1 MRNVAALL
9 YGLVP
14 LWCGR
19 LVFPVAPVGDF
30 AATHAVWV
38 SPRNR
43 QEVTIKRW
51 RAEPPTMREML
62 KLSRTHERVRPESAR
77 IGKVGPFRTE
87 SPFVPR
93 GVQSYGQRKSIE
105 SIFASQSSVLNRY
118 CSSCPYLHTT
128 IPRVLLHRHTEEVA
142 VA

>member
-62 KLSRTHERVRPESAR
+62 KLSRTHERVRPES
-77 IGKVGPFRTE
+77 GKWAHFAPK
-87 SPFVPR
+87 VPSCLE
-93 GVQSYGQRKSIE
+93 VS
-105 SIFASQSSVLNRY
+105 NRMANENR
-118 CSSCPYLHTT
+118 SNRFLPAN
-128 IPRVLLHRHTEEVA
+128 HRF
-142 VA
+142 